1 MSSSPINITIVQ
13 TGVQGSSGAQL
24 SVGGQISSAPSNIP
38 GIGYTDVFA
47 TMLLLLVGQTAGTF
61 QAFSQASE
69 TAAPVIQPFAGASGT
84 LALPSGQAVTITN
97 SSPYSVLFAIGTAT
111 AQVSSPAPA
120 IINPGG
126 SVSFTFNSTATS
138 IPVTGGAANPTN
150 AQPGSGTP
158 VPTTPVASGKSKT
171 LSIILIVAAIVV
183 VIAAIAAVIAKL
195 QK

>member
-24 SVGGQISSAPSNIP
+24 SVGGQISNAPSNVP
-38 GIGYTDVFA
+38 GIGYNDLFP
-47 TMLLLLVGQTAGTF
+47 TMLLLLVGQTVGTF
-61 QAFSQASE
+61 QAFSQANE
-69 TAAPVIQPFAGASGT
+69 TATPVIQPFSGASGT

-111 AQVSSPAPA
+111 SQVSSPAPA

-126 SVSFTFNSTATS
+126 SVSFTFSSTATS

-150 AQPGSGTP
+150 PQPGSGTP
-158 VPTTPVASGKSKT
+158 VPTTPVDSKKPK
-171 LSIILIVAAIVV
+171 LWVIILIIVGILLA
-183 VIAAIAAVIAKL
+183 IAAIAAVISKL
-195 QK
+195 